1 MLRSVKILEQG
12 NRIMLLS
19 NDQNSYHTS
28 RPGEIKVKEM
38 NYQSF
43 KES

>member
-1 MLRSVKILEQG
+1 MFRSVKILEQG
-12 NRIMLLS
+12 SRNMPVS
-19 NDQNSYHTS
+19 NDQKLYKTP